1 MILWS
6 WLKASLIN
14 QGTNYGGP
22 LFLYHLMKNQ
32 DFLYLETSVYYDYYS
47 KIISK
52 YATIMYYPASFII

>member
-1 MILWS
+1 M
-6 WLKASLIN
+6 IN

-22 LFLYHLMKNQ
+22 LFLYHLMENQ

-52 YATIMYYPASFII
+52 YAVNYFSTILYHPASFII